1 MVDCFSCLNVIF
13 QIVELLFNLTCM
25 IKYGKMGK
33 TKGNAFL
40 NFLYSS
46 NFFLSFHFMYVLI
59 SNGKRN
65 SEMEV
70 RSNRRSG

>member
-25 IKYGKMGK
+25 IKYEK
-33 TKGNAFL
+33 TKENLFL

-70 RSNRRSG
+70 RSKKRSG